1 MTASTSAERYPLT
14 PQLHANRLIGSAQL
28 LTWVLWR
35 PPAWRG
41 YISRIDPA
49 LPPDC
54 RFGDLTRAHWRHPL
68 MRRMLWG
75 YVVYVPLVL
84 LASLLALLAFER
96 TGVVFAVGMIAPLLV
111 SLILLVVGGATQSIA
126 VGLALS
132 VPGGLV
138 FALGY
143 ALIGDLGYPTHIDPR
158 TLMLYALMLGLGG
171 SIAGSVAEQTVAA
184 TSFQVL
190 LPRRQWN
197 AWVSALIGGLVIGGA
212 AVYATYTLLRFAIV
226 GLGEKPIGVSPQ
238 SLPMAGGI
246 ALLLVVLLLASVEW
260 RRARSVLVVT
270 GAMLGLTVL
279 AFVGLQRLDLFQV
292 ACVAFTCM
300 FLALISIPY
309 VMVEQLVGPRLAVLV
324 STLGLGGGFIAWMI
338 AAAELPALRT
348 LGLTLACLLG
358 GLGFMWWGELLV
370 HPLVD
375 LWDLLLLRLDERGWS
390 GRPQLRRHAAFW
402 FPQHSLPFAKLEE
415 HLVLVAERDPAE
427 GSAAIERLSAGH
439 QRWAAQS
446 AQIELCARALERC
459 QTIDDIV
466 VAHQA
471 LGGGELDSPVS
482 PLLRR
487 FYRIGQNTR
496 AAVNNNTVYHKR
508 LVFGVIDEQLC
519 TLLNEMAITSGMYA
533 PRFQPIAAQWRRIVQ
548 AQIAELAAAIEY
560 SQEIDNPYI
569 FSVPLTDQQ
578 DMFVG
583 RVDIAAR
590 IEQLLLDR
598 RRPPLLLYGQRRM
611 GKTSLLRNLG
621 RLLPS
626 TVVLLFV
633 DGEGIAG
640 ASNFG
645 DFLFGVMQAMVRS
658 AEHHRGL
665 RLPRASEAMCQ
676 ARPFGYFNDWLDE
689 IEDAMTAQGYSAALL
704 ALDEFESL
712 DTISDQGRFDARDV
726 LRTLRHLVQHRPRF
740 KVLLA
745 GSHTLEDFRHW
756 ATYLI
761 NMQIIKISYL
771 HASDTIAL
779 IERPIEDFPLC
790 YEPAASQLIAGL
802 TRGHPHLVQL
812 LCYEVVE
819 LKNSRA
825 VDQRR
830 LVTPADVEDAVA
842 LALQTGDLFFS
853 DLANQ
858 VGNAGSELL
867 YFLARQPGGADRATL
882 AAALSAPLDATLDL
896 LLRRDIIELVD
907 GQYRFQVEL
916 IRRWFVQFD
925 RVPALEERAV
935 A

>member
-1 MTASTSAERYPLT
+1 MTASTSAEPYPLA
-14 PQLHANRLIGSAQL
+14 PPLHANRLIGSLQL
-28 LTWVLWR
+28 LAWVLWR

-41 YISRIDPA
+41 YIARIDPA
-49 LPPDC
+49 LPSNC

-68 MRRMLWG
+68 LRRMLWG
-75 YVVYVPLVL
+75 YAVYVPLVL
-84 LASLLALLAFER
+84 LASLVALLALGR
-96 TGVVFAVGMIAPLLV
+96 SGVFFAAGMAAPLLV
-111 SLILLVVGGATQSIA
+111 SLILLMVGGAALSIA

-138 FALGY
+138 FAIGY
-143 ALIGDLGYPTHIDPR
+143 ALIGKLGYPAEIDEAM
-158 TLMLYALMLGLGG
+158 LMLYALMLGLGG
-171 SIAGSVAEQTVAA
+171 SIAGSVAHQTMAA
-184 TSFQVL
+184 PSFTVMPL
-190 LPRRQWN
+190 RRQWN
-197 AWVSALIGGLVIGGA
+197 AWASAVIAGLAIGGA
-212 AVYATYTLLRFAIV
+212 AVYTTYSLLRFAIV
-226 GLGEKPIGVSPQ
+226 EIGEKPIGVSPQ
-238 SLPMAGGI
+238 SLPVASGI
-246 ALLLVVLLLASVEW
+246 ALLLVALLLTSVEW
-260 RRARSVLVVT
+260 RRARSVLAVT
-270 GAMLGLTVL
+270 GAMLGVTVL
-279 AFVGLQRLDLFQV
+279 AFAALQWFGIIQV

-309 VMVEQLVGPRLAVLV
+309 VMIEQLVGPRLAVLV

-338 AAAELPALRT
+338 TAAELPVLRT
-348 LGLTLACLLG
+348 LVLTLGCLLG

-375 LWDLLLLRLDERGWS
+375 LWNLLLLRLDERGWPA
-390 GRPQLRRHAAFW
+390 RPQLCRHAAFW

-427 GSAAIERLSAGH
+427 GGAAIERLGAGH
-439 QRWAAQS
+439 QRWAAQ
-446 AQIELCARALERC
+446 AARIELCARALERC

-466 VAHQA
+466 AAHQA
-471 LGGGELDSPVS
+471 IGVGELDSPVS
-482 PLLRR
+482 TLLRS
-487 FYRIGQNTR
+487 FHRIGQTTR
-496 AAVNNNTVYHKR
+496 AAMNNTTVYHKR
-508 LVFGVIDEQLC
+508 LAFGLIDEQLC
-519 TLLNEMAITSGMYA
+519 ALLNEMAITSGIYA

-548 AQIAELAAAIEY
+548 AQIAALAAAIEY

-569 FSVPLTDQQ
+569 FSVPLNEQQ
-578 DMFVG
+578 DLFVG

-626 TVVLLFV
+626 SVVLLFV

-645 DFLFGVMQAMVRS
+645 DFLFGVTQAMVRS

-665 RLPRASEAMCQ
+665 RLPRANYAMCQ

-689 IEDAMTAQGYSAALL
+689 LESAMTAQGYGTALL

-712 DTISDQGRFDARDV
+712 DTIRDQGRFEARDV

-761 NMQIIKISYL
+761 NVQVIKISYL
-771 HASDTIAL
+771 HPSDTIAL
-779 IERPIEDFPLC
+779 IERPIEHFPLC
-790 YEPAASQLIAGL
+790 YAPAASQLIASL

-819 LKNSRA
+819 LKNRRA

-842 LALQTGDLFFS
+842 LALQTGDFFFS

-858 VGNAGSELL
+858 VGNAGVELL
-867 YFLARQPGGADRATL
+867 YFLAGQPGGAGRETL
-882 AAALSAPLDATLDL
+882 AAALGAPLDATLDL

-907 GQYRFQVEL
+907 GRYRFQVEL
-916 IRRWFVQFD
+916 IRRWFAQFD
-925 RVPALEERAV
+925 RVPLLEERA
-935 A
+935 AA

>member
-1 MTASTSAERYPLT
+1 MTVSTSAEPYPLT
-14 PQLHANRLIGSAQL
+14 PPLHANRLIGSAQL
-28 LTWVLWR
+28 LAWVLWR

-41 YISRIDPA
+41 YISRIDPSLA
-49 LPPDC
+49 SDC
-54 RFGDLTRAHWRHPL
+54 RFGDLSRANWRHPL
-68 MRRMLWG
+68 LRRLLWN
-75 YVVYVPLVL
+75 YVIYVPLVL
-84 LASLLALLAFER
+84 LVSLLALLLFER
-96 TGVVFAVGMIAPLLV
+96 TDAVFAVGLIAPLLV

-132 VPGGLV
+132 VPGRLV
-138 FALGY
+138 FAIGY
-143 ALIGDLGYPTHIDPR
+143 AIIGELGYPSHIHSR
-158 TLMLYALMLGLGG
+158 SMMLYALMLGLGG
-171 SIAGSVAEQTVAA
+171 SIAGSVAEQTAA
-184 TSFQVL
+184 AASFQV

-197 AWVSALIGGLVIGGA
+197 AWVSALIGGLAIGGA
-212 AVYATYTLLRFAIV
+212 AVYATYSLLRFAVLAI
-226 GLGEKPIGVSPQ
+226 GEEPVGVSPQ
-238 SLPMAGGI
+238 SLPVASGV

-270 GAMLGLTVL
+270 GAMLGLTML
-279 AFVGLQRLDLFQV
+279 AFAALQWFGIFQV

-338 AAAELPALRT
+338 TAANTLPVLET
-348 LGLTLACLLG
+348 LTLSLACLLG
-358 GLGFMWWGELLV
+358 GLGFMWWGELLA

-427 GSAAIERLSAGH
+427 GSAAIERLGGGH
-439 QRWAAQS
+439 QRWAAQA
-446 AQIELCARALERC
+446 AQIELCARVLERC
-459 QTIDDIV
+459 QTIDDIIA
-466 VAHQA
+466 AHQA
-471 LGGGELDSPVS
+471 IGGGELDSPVS
-482 PLLRR
+482 ALLRS
-487 FYRIGQNTR
+487 FYRIGQTTR
-496 AAVNNNTVYHKR
+496 AAMNNNTVYHKR
-508 LVFGVIDEQLC
+508 LAFGLIDEQLC
-519 TLLNEMAITSGMYA
+519 TLLNEMAITSGIYA

-548 AQIAELAAAIEY
+548 AQIAELAAAIEH

-569 FSVPLTDQQ
+569 FSVPLNDQQ
-578 DMFVG
+578 DLFVG

-621 RLLPS
+621 RLLPG
-626 TVVLLFV
+626 TIVLLFV

-645 DFLFGVMQAMVRS
+645 DFLYGVTQAMVRS

-665 RLPRASEAMCQ
+665 RLPRANYDMCQ

-689 IEDAMTAQGYSAALL
+689 IESAMTAQGYSTALL

-712 DTISDQGRFDARDV
+712 DTISDQGRFEARDV

-745 GSHTLEDFRHW
+745 GSHTLEEFRHW

-771 HASDTIAL
+771 QAEDTIAL
-779 IERPIEDFPLC
+779 IERPIEHFPLC
-790 YEPAASQLIAGL
+790 YEPAASQLIARL

-819 LKNSRA
+819 LKNRRA

-842 LALQTGDLFFS
+842 LALQTGDFFFS

-858 VGNAGSELL
+858 VGNAGIELL
-867 YFLARQPGGADRATL
+867 YFLAGQPNGADRATL
-882 AAALSAPLDATLDL
+882 ATALNAPLDATLDL
-896 LLRRDIIELVD
+896 LARRDIIELVD
-907 GQYRFQVEL
+907 GRYRFQVEL
-916 IRRWFVQFD
+916 ICRWFAQFD
-925 RVPALEERAV
+925 RVPVLEERAV